1 MYNTQYST
9 LVEAHNVAAMEK
21 QNSEKQNLEKMRQ
34 LRENA
39 DKSMR
44 QYPGFISKCKTY
56 FIVEGMM
63 YTIDKSMKDSN
74 IEYDKNVCRNIL
86 EGFVKDKNPDFL
98 LREMEEKTLYL
109 SSMAKAINESVD
121 KVAESCDK
129 TNCDTFKIKNSVN
142 TEFFDKMNMMTDDQL
157 NKTIHNSVIK
167 ATQDYVEGV
176 IKDKENM
183 KETSEKIKAKV
194 DSLKTD
200 DQELKES
207 YYRHYEYKIKESR
220 KERPKNLLESIIIN
234 ISEKSH
240 KDSTLKEAFIVE
252 GKTDLDKVEKIA
264 TSVYVTLEAMNTTQ
278 LQVMDKALFSKVV
291 DSFR

>member
-1 MYNTQYST
+1 MYNTLIES
-9 LVEAHNVAAMEK
+9 HNVAEMEK
-21 QNSEKQNLEKMRQ
+21 RNAEMQNLEKMRQ

-39 DKSMR
+39 DRSMR

-63 YTIDKSMKDSN
+63 YTIDKSMKYSN
-74 IEYDKNVCRNIL
+74 IDYDRNVCRNIL
-86 EGFVKDKNPDFL
+86 EGYIKEKNPDL
-98 LREMEEKTLYL
+98 LLKEMEEKTLYL
-109 SSMAKAINESVD
+109 SSMAKAINEAVES
-121 KVAESCDK
+121 VAEGCNKAD
-129 TNCDTFKIKNSVN
+129 NNTFTIKNSVN
-142 TEFFDKMNMMTDDQL
+142 TEFFDKMNMMTNDQL
-157 NKTIHNSVIK
+157 NKTIHNSVVK

-200 DQELKES
+200 NQDLKES
-207 YYRHYEYKIKESR
+207 YYRHYEYKIKENR

-234 ISEKSH
+234 ISEKAH
-240 KDSTLKEAFIVE
+240 KDAVVKESFIVG
-252 GKTDLDKVEKIA
+252 GKTDLDKVEKVA

-278 LQVMDKALFSKVV
+278 LQVMDKAIFTKVV
-291 DSFR
+291 NSFR

>member
-1 MYNTQYST
+1 MYST
-9 LVEAHNVAAMEK
+9 LIESHNVAEMEK
-21 QNSEKQNLEKMRQ
+21 RNAEMQNLEKMRQ

-39 DKSMR
+39 DRSMR

-56 FIVEGMM
+56 FIIEGMM

-74 IEYDKNVCRNIL
+74 IDYDRNVCRNIL
-86 EGFVKDKNPDFL
+86 EGYIKEKNPDL
-98 LREMEEKTLYL
+98 LLKEMEEKTLYL
-109 SSMAKAINESVD
+109 SSMAKAINEAVES
-121 KVAESCDK
+121 VAEGCNKAD
-129 TNCDTFKIKNSVN
+129 NNTFTIKNSVN

-157 NKTIHNSVIK
+157 NKTIHNSVVK

-200 DQELKES
+200 NQDLKES
-207 YYRHYEYKIKESR
+207 YYRHYEYKIKENR

-234 ISEKSH
+234 ISEKAH
-240 KDSTLKEAFIVE
+240 KDAVVKESFIVA
-252 GKTDLDKVEKIA
+252 GKTDLDKVEKVA

-278 LQVMDKALFSKVV
+278 LQVMDKAIFTKVV
-291 DSFR
+291 NSFR

>member
-1 MYNTQYST
+1 MYNTLIES
-9 LVEAHNVAAMEK
+9 HNVAEMEK
-21 QNSEKQNLEKMRQ
+21 RNAEMQNLEKMRQ

-39 DKSMR
+39 DRSMR

-74 IEYDKNVCRNIL
+74 IDYDRNVCRNIL
-86 EGFVKDKNPDFL
+86 EGYIKEKNPDL
-98 LREMEEKTLYL
+98 LLKEMEEKTLYL
-109 SSMAKAINESVD
+109 SSMAKAINEAVES
-121 KVAESCDK
+121 VAEGCNKAD
-129 TNCDTFKIKNSVN
+129 NNTFTIKNSVN

-157 NKTIHNSVIK
+157 NKTIHNSVVK

-200 DQELKES
+200 NQDLKES
-207 YYRHYEYKIKESR
+207 YYRHYEYKIKENR

-234 ISEKSH
+234 ISEKAH
-240 KDSTLKEAFIVE
+240 KDAVVKESFIVE
-252 GKTDLDKVEKIA
+252 GKTDLDKVEKVA

-278 LQVMDKALFSKVV
+278 LQVMDKAIFRKVI

>member
-1 MYNTQYST
+1 MYNTLIES
-9 LVEAHNVAAMEK
+9 HNVAEMEK
-21 QNSEKQNLEKMRQ
+21 RNAEMQNLEKMRQ

-39 DKSMR
+39 DRSMR

-74 IEYDKNVCRNIL
+74 IDYDRNVCRNIL
-86 EGFVKDKNPDFL
+86 EGYIKEKNPDL
-98 LREMEEKTLYL
+98 LLKEMEEKTLYL
-109 SSMAKAINESVD
+109 SSMAKAINEAVES
-121 KVAESCDK
+121 VAEGCNKAD
-129 TNCDTFKIKNSVN
+129 NNTFTIKNSVN

-157 NKTIHNSVIK
+157 NKTIHNSVVK

-200 DQELKES
+200 NQDLKES
-207 YYRHYEYKIKESR
+207 YYRHYEYKIKENR

-234 ISEKSH
+234 ISEKAH
-240 KDSTLKEAFIVE
+240 KDAVVKESFIVG
-252 GKTDLDKVEKIA
+252 GKTDLDKVEKVA

-278 LQVMDKALFSKVV
+278 LQVMDKAIFTKVV
-291 DSFR
+291 NSFR

>member
-1 MYNTQYST
+1 MYST
-9 LVEAHNVAAMEK
+9 LIESHNVAEMEK
-21 QNSEKQNLEKMRQ
+21 RNAEMQNLEKMRQ

-39 DKSMR
+39 DRSMR

-74 IEYDKNVCRNIL
+74 IDYDRNVCRNIL
-86 EGFVKDKNPDFL
+86 EGYIKEKNPDL
-98 LREMEEKTLYL
+98 LLKEMEEKTLYL
-109 SSMAKAINESVD
+109 SSMAKAINEAVES
-121 KVAESCDK
+121 VAEGCNKAD
-129 TNCDTFKIKNSVN
+129 NNTFTIKNSVN

-157 NKTIHNSVIK
+157 NKTIHNSVVK

-200 DQELKES
+200 NQDLKES
-207 YYRHYEYKIKESR
+207 YYRHYEYKIKENR

-234 ISEKSH
+234 ISEKAH
-240 KDSTLKEAFIVE
+240 KDAVVKESFIVG
-252 GKTDLDKVEKIA
+252 GKTDLDKVEKVA

-278 LQVMDKALFSKVV
+278 LQVMDKAIFTKVV
-291 DSFR
+291 NSFR

>member
-1 MYNTQYST
+1 MYNTLIES
-9 LVEAHNVAAMEK
+9 HNVAEMEK
-21 QNSEKQNLEKMRQ
+21 RNAEMQNLEKMRQ

-39 DKSMR
+39 DRSMR

-74 IEYDKNVCRNIL
+74 IDYDRNVCRNIL
-86 EGFVKDKNPDFL
+86 EGYIKEKNPDL
-98 LREMEEKTLYL
+98 LLKEMEEKTLYL
-109 SSMAKAINESVD
+109 SSMAKAINEAVES
-121 KVAESCDK
+121 VAEGCNKADN
-129 TNCDTFKIKNSVN
+129 TTFNIKNSIN
-142 TEFFDKMNMMTDDQL
+142 TEFFDKMNMMTDEQL
-157 NKTIHNSVIK
+157 NKTIHNSVVK

-200 DQELKES
+200 NQDIKES
-207 YYRHYEYKIKESR
+207 YYRHYEYKIKENR

-234 ISEKSH
+234 ISEKAH
-240 KDSTLKEAFIVE
+240 KDAVVKESFIVG
-252 GKTDLDKVEKIA
+252 GKTDLDKVEKVA

-278 LQVMDKALFSKVV
+278 LQVMDKAIFTKVV
-291 DSFR
+291 NSFR